1 MAVTKIGKYRCLT
14 CQLAWRAD
22 SVWCYCVLCF
32 FIYKRYYSGVLNC
45 LQWEFDLTNL
55 VITNDI
61 LRPSNSKIYGKKSR
75 YSITKHSYVVGNIS
89 WPFFISRYHCNC
101 FISIGKYPKR
111 LQENGRLRVY
121 FNKNLNSMTTR
132 FRKTMVTS
140 RCLILKRNLG
150 DPFAIYNRNR
160 LLSRTCRAALFKAR
174 LS

>member
-1 MAVTKIGKYRCLT
+1 MFNLSACMESRYCLMLLRT
-14 CQLAWRAD
+14 
-22 SVWCYCVLCF
+22 VLF
-32 FIYKRYYSGVLNC
+32 Y
-45 LQWEFDLTNL
+45 LQEILFGCAKLFTVRIRFNEPLYNEVL

-75 YSITKHSYVVGNIS
+75 YSLTKHSYVVGNIS